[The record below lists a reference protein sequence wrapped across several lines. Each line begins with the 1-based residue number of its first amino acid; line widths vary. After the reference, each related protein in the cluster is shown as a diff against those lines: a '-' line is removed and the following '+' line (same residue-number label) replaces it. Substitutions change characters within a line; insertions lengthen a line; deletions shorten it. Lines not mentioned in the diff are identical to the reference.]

1 MQQDERSY
9 SFGTDIIR
17 TRYAISRFLDKR
29 NAGQTGSMLHWEQKP
44 GVCSTGKGR
53 DRTMSSTALAIDT
66 PQQMVYQP
74 ASATRILV
82 EDHLGLVMHLA
93 KRSARSYQGQHI
105 LDLEDLYQ
113 EGVLGL
119 MHAAE
124 KFDARKGFR
133 FSTYA
138 THWIRWAIGQAIMHK
153 SRTIRLPTT
162 IWSASGRLVRAQAL
176 LWQQY
181 QREPSLEELAAV
193 MQYEKEQVLVLLHL
207 QHEPVSL
214 EQPVYSEH
222 EVTLVG
228 DQLAAPDD
236 TEQREQH
243 TEVAELLTH
252 LSPQERRVIQTR
264 YQLGQTAEAEDIPL
278 PYTIVGRRLGMT
290 TGLVKAIETR
300 ALMKMRFWAT
310 RSPYVPSG

>member
-1 MQQDERSY
+1 
-9 SFGTDIIR
+9 
-17 TRYAISRFLDKR
+17 
-29 NAGQTGSMLHWEQKP
+29 
-44 GVCSTGKGR
+44 
-53 DRTMSSTALAIDT
+53 MSSTASSTDSSHET
-66 PQQMVYQP
+66 VQQP
-74 ASATRILV
+74 ASATATLV
-82 EDHLGLVMHLA
+82 EHHLGLVMHLA
-93 KRSARSYQGQHI
+93 KRYAGSYQGHHL

-113 EGVLGL
+113 EGALGL

-138 THWIRWAIGQAIMHK
+138 TYWIRWAIGRAIMNE

-162 IWSASGRLVRAQAL
+162 IWPVAGRLAQAQAA

-181 QREPSLEELAAV
+181 QREPSPDELAEV
-193 MQYEKEQVLVLLHL
+193 MQCAKEQILGLLHL

-228 DQLAAPDD
+228 DQLAAPDNS
-236 TEQREQH
+236 ERREQQREI
-243 TEVAELLTH
+243 ADLLTH
-252 LSPQERRVIQTR
+252 LSPRERRVIQTR
-264 YQLGQTAEAEDIPL
+264 YQLEPTATSGVEDIPW
-278 PYTIVGRRLGMT
+278 PYTEVSRQLGMA

-300 ALMKMRFWAT
+300 ALMKLRFWAERRLSM
-310 RSPYVPSG
+310 RSS

>member
-1 MQQDERSY
+1 
-9 SFGTDIIR
+9 
-17 TRYAISRFLDKR
+17 
-29 NAGQTGSMLHWEQKP
+29 
-44 GVCSTGKGR
+44 V
-53 DRTMSSTALAIDT
+53 SSTAISHDALHQT
-66 PQQMVYQP
+66 VQQP
-74 ASATRILV
+74 ASATPILV

-93 KRSARSYQGQHI
+93 KRYAGSYQGHHI

-138 THWIRWAIGQAIMHK
+138 SYWIRWTIGQAIMNK
-153 SRTIRLPTT
+153 SRTMRLPTT
-162 IWSASGRLVRAQAL
+162 IWPVAQRLARAQAA

-181 QREPSLEELAAV
+181 QREPSPDELAEV
-193 MQYEKEQVLVLLHL
+193 MQCAKEQVLVLLHL

-214 EQPVYSEH
+214 EQPVYSEQ

-228 DQLAAPDD
+228 DQLAAPDE
-236 TEQREQH
+236 TEQREQQ
-243 TEVAELLTH
+243 TEVADLLKH
-252 LSPQERRVIQTR
+252 LSPRERRVIEAR
-264 YQLGQTAEAEDIPL
+264 YQLGPTGAYGVEDIPL
-278 PYTIVGRRLGMT
+278 PYTEVSRQLGMT

-300 ALMKMRFWAT
+300 ALMKLRFWAE
-310 RSPYVPSG
+310 RRPYVPTG